1 MSDTKE
7 GVKIDSLELENVKR
21 VRAVE
26 LRPGRDGLTVI
37 GGRNGQ
43 GKSSV
48 LDAITWALGG
58 DRYRP
63 DEPTRRGAATPA
75 KVRVEMSNGL
85 VAERRGKTG
94 ALHVTDESGRK
105 AGQQLL
111 NEFVSQLA
119 LDLPRFM
126 RGSDSEKA
134 TALLH
139 TLGIDEQL
147 AALDGQ
153 IRGTYEDRQLAGRD
167 AKAKRAYADR
177 LPRHPDAPDAPVSV
191 ADLVREQQGILARNG
206 ERQRKRDRVA
216 QLRQA
221 VEADRR
227 EQETARQAVEDA
239 TRRVAEARARL
250 EDANARAAGDAA
262 DLADAEKTAEQLV
275 DESTAEIEASI
286 ASVEETNS
294 KVIDNQKA
302 AEAADEAARAEAEY
316 DALTDKL
323 DGLRSQRRS
332 LLDGAPLPLGGLS
345 IDEAGR
351 LTFHDHTWGDMSG
364 AEQLRVATAIVRAT
378 KPECG
383 FVLVDELEQMD
394 PQTLADFGAWAE
406 GEGLQ
411 VIGTR
416 VASDDTCTVVIEDG
430 CVAGADDKSQPE
442 SEPDHEPEPETIG
455 WDGKSEPETETSQS
469 KWKEL

>member
-1 MSDTKE
+1 MSDKDKE

-48 LDAITWALGG
+48 LDAIMWALGG
-58 DRYRP
+58 ERYRP
-63 DEPTRRGAATPA
+63 DEPTRQGAATPA
-75 KVRVEMSNGL
+75 RVRVEMSNGL

-111 NEFVSQLA
+111 SEFVSQLA

-126 RGSDSEKA
+126 HGSDADKA

-139 TLGIDEQL
+139 TLGIDDQL

-167 AKAKRAYADR
+167 AKAKRAHADR
-177 LPRHPDAPDAPVSV
+177 LPRHTDAPDAPVSV

-206 ERQRKRDRVA
+206 ERQRKRDRA
-216 QLRQA
+216 GQLRRA
-221 VEADRR
+221 VEDDHR
-227 EQETARQAVEDA
+227 EQDAARQAVEDA
-239 TRRVAEARARL
+239 TRRAAEARARL
-250 EDANARAAGDAA
+250 EEANARAARDAA

-286 ASVEETNS
+286 ASIEETNAM
-294 KVIDNQKA
+294 VAENQRA
-302 AEAADEAARAEAEY
+302 AEADAEAARAEAEY
-316 DALTDKL
+316 DSLTDRL
-323 DGLRSQRRS
+323 EGLRDQRRS
-332 LLDGAPLPLGGLS
+332 LLDGAPLPLEGLS
-345 IDEAGR
+345 IDEEGR
-351 LTFHDHTWGDMSG
+351 LTYLGHTWGDMSG

-394 PQTLADFGAWAE
+394 PQTLAEFGAWAE
-406 GEGLQ
+406 AQGLQ

-430 CVAGADDKSQPE
+430 RVAGAEAK
-442 SEPDHEPEPETIG
+442 T
-455 WDGKSEPETETSQS
+455 ETEAEASDATEGDGVAAPQ
-469 KWKEL
+469 WKEL

>member
-1 MSDTKE
+1 MSDKDKE

-48 LDAITWALGG
+48 LDAIMWALGG
-58 DRYRP
+58 ERYRP

-75 KVRVEMSNGL
+75 RVRVEMSNGL

-126 RGSDSEKA
+126 HGSDSDKA

-139 TLGIDEQL
+139 TLGIDDQL

-167 AKAKRAYADR
+167 AKAKRAHADR
-177 LPRHPDAPDAPVSV
+177 LPRHTDAPDAPVSV

-206 ERQRKRDRVA
+206 ERQRKRDRA
-216 QLRQA
+216 GQLRRA
-221 VEADRR
+221 VEDDHR
-227 EQETARQAVEDA
+227 EQDAARQAVEDA
-239 TRRVAEARARL
+239 TRRAAEARALRIWGSAHGASL
-250 EDANARAAGDAA
+250 ETRQGEEALATSAANPRRACGTCRPPVRYESPSRTKSPT
-262 DLADAEKTAEQLV
+262 LQPIADAMA
-275 DESTAEIEASI
+275 
-286 ASVEETNS
+286 ASVTIPGFS
-294 KVIDNQKA
+294 V
-302 AEAADEAARAEAEY
+302 
-316 DALTDKL
+316 LPVSM
-323 DGLRSQRRS
+323 LRIWFSVT
-332 LLDGAPLPLGGLS
+332 PLS
-345 IDEAGR
+345 IDTCR
-351 LTFHDHTWGDMSG
+351 
-364 AEQLRVATAIVRAT
+364 RVL
-378 KPECG
+378 P
-383 FVLVDELEQMD
+383 D
-394 PQTLADFGAWAE
+394 PCRSSRSLMPFMPSITPNPF
-406 GEGLQ
+406 
-411 VIGTR
+411 
-416 VASDDTCTVVIEDG
+416 C
-430 CVAGADDKSQPE
+430 
-442 SEPDHEPEPETIG
+442 
-455 WDGKSEPETETSQS
+455 
-469 KWKEL
+469 

>member
-1 MSDTKE
+1 MSDRE

-26 LRPGRDGLTVI
+26 LRPGREGLTVI

-48 LDAITWALGG
+48 LDAIMWALGG
-58 DRYRP
+58 ERYRP

-75 KVRVEMSNGL
+75 RVRVEMSNGL

-94 ALHVTDESGRK
+94 ALHVSDESGRK

-167 AKAKRAYADR
+167 AKAKRAYADK
-177 LPRHPDAPDAPVSV
+177 LPRHTDAPDAPVSV

-227 EQETARQAVEDA
+227 EQEAARQAVEDA

-250 EDANARAAGDAA
+250 EEVNARAAGDAA

-286 ASVEETNS
+286 ASVEETNAM
-294 KVIDNQKA
+294 VIDNQKA
-302 AEAADEAARAEAEY
+302 AEAADEAARAEGEY

-332 LLDGAPLPLGGLS
+332 LLDGAPLPLEGLS

-351 LTFHDHTWGDMSG
+351 LTFHGHTWGDMSG

-430 CVAGADDKSQPE
+430 RVASAGDKAQPE
-442 SEPDHEPEPETIG
+442 PEPDHEPEPVAIG
-455 WDGKSEPETETSQS
+455 WDGKSEPEPETSQS